1 MTAANII
8 AVIVIAL
15 AVIGIIAIRVYTM
28 KKNNKE
34 ITIESFMAEYS
45 DNIIA
50 VLQDFIQIMQVSINN
65 YETKEEYHE
74 ALVGLCV
81 ESIKDNSTILGID
94 SKIVNLFDTCAIVD
108 CVCKILESNKIE
120 CFSVLSSNEIT
131 ENEKYFDEEVV
142 VALAEA
148 EGGSIE
154 TETIEHN
161 PSEEV
166 EMDDDEIFEETFVSD
181 ESFLEVADEDN
192 VEPESESVETSE
204 E

>member
-8 AVIVIAL
+8 AVIIIAL

-166 EMDDDEIFEETFVSD
+166 EMDDDEIFEETFISD

-192 VEPESESVETSE
+192 VEPESESVEASE

>member
-8 AVIVIAL
+8 AVIIIAL
-15 AVIGIIAIRVYTM
+15 AVIGIIVIRVYTM

-50 VLQDFIQIMQVSINN
+50 VLQDFIQIMQVNINN

-166 EMDDDEIFEETFVSD
+166 EMDDDEIFEETFISD

-192 VEPESESVETSE
+192 VEPESESVETPE

>member
-8 AVIVIAL
+8 AVIIIAL

-120 CFSVLSSNEIT
+120 CFSVLSSNEII

-154 TETIEHN
+154 TETIEYN

-166 EMDDDEIFEETFVSD
+166 EMDDDEIFEETFISD